1 MTAGRSANPLCFLI
15 DEDFVFRNDLAKQLR
30 RDGIDVVDFS
40 DSSRIVDMVDD
51 QSPDI
56 VFINL
61 NGPAPHECIRTLL
74 ALKECEYPGIVQLF
88 GRCEMTLLE
97 SLNKVGAGCSLTM
110 LPPIQ
115 KPIKAATV
123 HKIILDQKFSA
134 TSTASTSSGGAVLS
148 DALLRDLVKFLY
160 QPKFDLKTH
169 TMIGVEV
176 VARVAHPKLGLLTPD
191 QFLKGADEED
201 LLKLSRLA
209 LVNALKSSAHFHE
222 LGISLLVAINIG
234 VENLLQLAISDLIL
248 MHRPQRS
255 DWAGILLEVP
265 ERQVINKI
273 ERLKARLPQL
283 QQSGALIAIDNFG
296 RGSIQMNV
304 LNQIPVSE
312 IKIDRSL
319 VQGCAT
325 NTGNANIC
333 KTCIQMAHNFG
344 SRAVAVGISTDTELQ
359 TLRGFDC
366 DIGQGFLLG
375 KPMGMQTID
384 TFIESF
390 KSQLK

>member
-1 MTAGRSANPLCFLI
+1 MTADRSSNPLCFLI

-40 DSSRIVDMVDD
+40 DSSRIVDMADD

-56 VFINL
+56 VFVNL
-61 NGPAPHECIRTLL
+61 NGTAPHECIRTLL

-97 SLNKVGAGCSLTM
+97 SLNKVGADCSLTM

-123 HKIILDQKFSA
+123 QKIILDQKFS
-134 TSTASTSSGGAVLS
+134 TTLIVSGGALLS
-148 DALLRDLVKFLY
+148 DALLRDLVKFMY
-160 QPKFDLKTH
+160 QPKFDLKTNI
-169 TMIGVEV
+169 MVGVEV

-191 QFLKGADEED
+191 EFLKGAGEED

-234 VENLLQLAISDLIL
+234 VENLLQLAIPDLIM
-248 MHRPQRS
+248 MHRPQCS
-255 DWAGILLEVP
+255 EWTGILLEVP

-273 ERLKARLPQL
+273 ERLKARLPHL
-283 QQSGALIAIDNFG
+283 QKSGISIAIDNFG

-333 KTCIQMAHNFG
+333 KTYIQMAHNFG

-359 TLRGFDC
+359 TLCGFDC
-366 DIGQGFLLG
+366 DIGQGYLLG
-375 KPMGMQTID
+375 KPMGAQGID
-384 TFIESF
+384 ALIENF
-390 KSQLK
+390 KKRMV